1 MFALSIQ
8 CQNMGLQE
16 GEPRTGAM
24 IGVVASALAYWV
36 FAPFVVQAG
45 WWLTWGTV
53 LFCIVG
59 LFRPSVS
66 SSLAMAS
73 VRRMGPT
80 LTSGLTATTPIFA
93 AGTAMILLGER
104 LTPMTAAGTLFVVA
118 GIAVIALRPG
128 GVARSF
134 PLWALA
140 LPLGAAFFR
149 ALGHPITKLGYDSVA
164 SPFFAGLVS
173 NTVSALVLLA
183 TLQVRKATITGGVA
197 SYRWFIAAGLIN
209 AASLYSLN
217 LALAHG
223 PLLVVAPIVASSP
236 VFVMLLGLLVF
247 RKETITW
254 RTVATIALVVP
265 GVMLVAMNGPG

>member
-1 MFALSIQ
+1 
-8 CQNMGLQE
+8 
-16 GEPRTGAM
+16 
-24 IGVVASALAYWV
+24 
-36 FAPFVVQAG
+36 
-45 WWLTWGTV
+45 
-53 LFCIVG
+53 
-59 LFRPSVS
+59 
-66 SSLAMAS
+66 
-73 VRRMGPT
+73 
-80 LTSGLTATTPIFA
+80 
-93 AGTAMILLGER
+93 MILLGER